1 MTTASFG
8 HLGLTFDYSDEGARD
23 APACLL
29 LHGFPEDLTSWD
41 DLATALVDAGYR
53 VIRLDQ
59 RGYSPGARPASV
71 ADYRLASTVGDASAL
86 LDHVGVARA
95 HVIGHD
101 WGGAVAWGLA
111 ATCPER
117 LMSLTVLSTPH
128 PAALSRSFVT
138 SGQALRSWYM
148 GLFQVPG
155 VAERLLAP
163 GGRLWA
169 AMLHG
174 LSAERQA
181 HYASRAEEPGALTA
195 MLAWYR
201 AMARDIRQP
210 SVRWRAIDVPT
221 LYVWGGR
228 DPALGAAPA
237 RLTSRYV
244 RGPFTFVVLP
254 RQGHWLPERATPEV
268 LAVLLAHLSGAA
280 GLPAG

>member
-1 MTTASFG
+1 MTTATFQRQ
-8 HLGLTFDYSDEGARD
+8 GLTFDYVDEGERG

-29 LHGFPEDLTSWD
+29 LHGFPEDLTSWN
-41 DLATALVDAGYR
+41 DLAEALVGAGYR
-53 VIRLDQ
+53 VIRPDQ
-59 RGYSPGARPASV
+59 RGYSPRARPAAV
-71 ADYRLASTVGDASAL
+71 ADYRLAQTVADAAAL
-86 LDHVGVARA
+86 MDHAGVDRA

-111 ATCPER
+111 ASRPER
-117 LMSLTVLSTPH
+117 LLSLTVLSTPH
-128 PAALSRSFVT
+128 PAAMSRSFVT
-138 SGQALRSWYM
+138 SDQALRSWYM

-155 VAERLLAP
+155 LAERLLAP

-174 LSAERQA
+174 LSGERRA
-181 HYASRAEEPGALTA
+181 HYARRAEEPGALTA

-201 AMARDIRQP
+201 AMPRDMREP

-228 DPALGAAPA
+228 DPALGAGAA

-254 RQGHWLPERATPEV
+254 RHGHWLPERATAEV
-268 LAVLLAHLSGAA
+268 WSALLPHLRGAA
-280 GLPAG
+280 GSID